1 MLEARDIGHP
11 NPTDEE
17 SAELLL
23 SMTGFGE
30 AHRSDASLAVAAEV
44 RTINSRYFKLVIRC
58 GEGYSALEPQ
68 IENLV
73 RSRIKR
79 GTVQVSLRIDRARSP
94 DDFRID
100 PTVLA
105 SYHQQVL
112 EVAKRLHVSAPVS
125 LDALLTLPG
134 VVNESAIGPTDATG
148 AWPLIEQALEEAMN
162 NMSAMRVEE
171 GRAMEADLAQN
182 AATVARELDA
192 IEARAPLVAEAY
204 RARLSDRLTKT
215 LSEFQITLQ
224 PADLIREISIF
235 AERSDIS
242 EEIVRLRSHLEQ
254 FSATLAL
261 AESAGRKLEF
271 LTQEMFRETNTIGS
285 KANDVQISGSVIEI
299 KAAIERIREMIQNV
313 E

>member
-1 MLEARDIGHP
+1 
-11 NPTDEE
+11 
-17 SAELLL
+17 LLL

-58 GEGYSALEPQ
+58 GDGYSALEPQ

-73 RSRIKR
+73 RARIKR
-79 GTVQVSLRIDRARSP
+79 GTVQVSLRLDRARSP
-94 DDFRID
+94 DDYKID
-100 PTVLA
+100 ATVLA
-105 SYHQQVL
+105 SYQKQIK
-112 EVAKRLHVSAPVS
+112 EVASRLKIPAPES
-125 LDALLTLPG
+125 LEALLSLPG
-134 VVNESAIGPTDATG
+134 VVNENSLGPTDASG
-148 AWPLIEQALEEAMN
+148 AWPLIEQALDEAMN
-162 NMSAMRVEE
+162 NMAAMRVEE
-171 GRAMEADLAQN
+171 GRAMEADLSSN
-182 AATVARELDA
+182 AAAVARELDA
-192 IEARAPLVAEAY
+192 IEARAPQVSESY
-204 RARLSDRLTKT
+204 RARLSERLAKT
-215 LSEFQITLQ
+215 LAEFQITLQ

-254 FSATLAL
+254 FTATLGIS
-261 AESAGRKLEF
+261 ESAGRKLEF

-285 KANDVQISGSVIEI
+285 KANDVRISTSVIEI